1 MTNGVNR
8 TYKCQKLDYHISSR
22 ASDCD
27 IRTMIMKGI
36 KMERRIKRN
45 RLQCKLCGDIIE
57 SKYTH
62 DYVMCSCKKCAIDG
76 GKEYVRFSAP
86 SPDDVILLT
95 EYEDDNQNL
104 HT

>member
-1 MTNGVNR
+1 MEH
-8 TYKCQKLDYHISSR
+8 KK
-22 ASDCD
+22 
-27 IRTMIMKGI
+27 IR
-36 KMERRIKRN
+36 RN

-86 SPDDVILLT
+86 KPDDVIFLT
-95 EYEDDNQNL
+95 EYNEKRLVNHKKRRSGTNL
-104 HT
+104 NGDFLLY